1 MKIIDINV
9 INNINF
15 FIDKLLKQFINKNE
29 EYLLIK
35 DKNNYEIHFN
45 GYIVRLYEK
54 EYSKNDKVYILP
66 INILN
71 DIRLGNLFDKL
82 NNKNINPE
90 IIIKDQI
97 SFPEFNYVD
106 LEPKIK
112 KENPALKKLK
122 KNDYKNKKN
131 SRMSFKKYR

>member
-15 FIDKLLKQFINKNE
+15 FIDKLLKQFISKNE

-122 KNDYKNKKN
+122 KNDYKGKKN
-131 SRMSFKKYR
+131 SRMPFKKYR